1 MAGKHDDL
9 VNKPD
14 PFRVFFERVINH
26 FAANMMQA
34 YALLGIVALL
44 FAGAAG
50 WYLYSANYE
59 NNARSIYDKAL
70 VAGMQGTMDRKG
82 VIKIYQEVVA
92 KYPRSKSAVRASY
105 LMGNLYYQLADSD
118 AAIKSY
124 QEFLKRASSDNVLT
138 TLVYGGLGYCYESKR
153 DFKNALAAY
162 ENALKSAGHERFEA
176 MNYRNVAR
184 IYEALNN
191 PAKALEYYKKALA
204 KNTDPSLDVLLK
216 KKISSLG

>member
-1 MAGKHDDL
+1 MAGKRDDL

-14 PFRVFFERVINH
+14 PFRVFFERVISY

-34 YALLGIVALL
+34 YALMGIIALL
-44 FAGAAG
+44 SVGAAG

-59 NNARSIYDKAL
+59 NNARIIYDKAL
-70 VAGMQGTMDRKG
+70 AAGMQGTMDRKAIIKAYQD
-82 VIKIYQEVVA
+82 VIA
-92 KYPRSKSAVRASY
+92 KYPRSKAAVMASY
-105 LMGNLYYQLADSD
+105 LMGNIYYNLGDSD
-118 AAIKSY
+118 AAVKSY
-124 QEFLKRASSDNVLT
+124 QEFLKRASSDNALT

-162 ENALKSAGHERFEA
+162 ENALKSAGNGRFESL
-176 MNYRNVAR
+176 NYRNAAR
-184 IYEALNN
+184 MYEALNN

-216 KKISSLG
+216 KKISTLG